1 MERIWSK
8 GRLTV
13 SHTRSRLSAQTIR
26 ALLCVGEWSRLDLID
41 KDILKAV
48 SNLDELEGD
57 DEYEMEKGWDRIL
70 GAYEQM

>member
-8 GRLTV
+8 GRLAV

-41 KDILKAV
+41 KDILKSV

-57 DEYEMEKGWDRIL
+57 DEYEMEQGWDRIL
-70 GAYEQM
+70 GAYSQM